1 MSERVYLR
9 FDSCYANASENRSE
23 RAYAS
28 FLLTRAGAMAESFRP
43 FRGIILPK
51 TPSNAPT
58 TFEQCRGTSDCHDP
72 DQTQKTP
79 CRLAS
84 FGCPAGCKRG
94 WKVSK
99 QGLVPR

>member
-1 MSERVYLR
+1 VSERVYLR

-28 FLLTRAGAMAESFRP
+28 FPLTRAGAMAESLRP

-72 DQTQKTP
+72 DQTQKHP
-79 CRLAS
+79 VALLPSAALRGVSA
-84 FGCPAGCKRG
+84 AGR
-94 WKVSK
+94 
-99 QGLVPR
+99 